1 MPFKSEKQR
10 RYLWANEPEIA
21 RDWTE
26 TYGSRIHKEGGGI
39 ADLKIELEKYA
50 PEGEFLAFIN
60 EDEADLLKSRG
71 AYGKPINESGVPSF
85 APWDKVF
92 KPFKKVLEVPK
103 KLLKTVKK
111 LTKHP
116 LGKALLAAAAYKYG
130 PAMFQSAGNQ
140 TGGAGWRNIF
150 DAKGWKLPNIPF
162 IGDETATNVVDG
174 SWKFSPEAMK
184 TTKLGTDW
192 MAPENLGN
200 YVNLEKADFIPKAT
214 KAIEK
219 TSLIPGI
226 SNKTVAM
233 IGLPTLLAGA
243 TTQEQQPE
251 EFFSEE
257 DRVDTTVA
265 PVLAELEKKYGPY
278 RFMVNQAAEG
288 GRIGYSIGGDVQEG
302 GLMNLGGLGKDYR
315 NTGGFVPI
323 GGQEKA
329 DDVPARLSRNEYVM
343 TADAVRGAGQGNV
356 DKGAV
361 VMETLMDK
369 LQGKHG
375 KQEMFETSERLSE
388 VL

>member
-60 EDEADLLKSRG
+60 QDEADLLKSRG

-85 APWDKVF
+85 F
-92 KPFKKVLEVPK
+92 LKKLLKKAKKLPK
-103 KLLKTVKK
+103 KLVKTVKK

-150 DAKGWKLPNIPF
+150 DAKGWELPNLPF
-162 IGDETATNVVDG
+162 VGD
-174 SWKFSPEAMK
+174 
-184 TTKLGTDW
+184 
-192 MAPENLGN
+192 
-200 YVNLEKADFIPKAT
+200 
-214 KAIEK
+214 K
-219 TSLIPGI
+219 TSPYSDFVTSGKALKPTGEIGNTFARVMSEGEKLAALPSGLKEIALNAGTVADKSSIIPGI

-243 TTQEQQPE
+243 TTEEQQPE

-288 GRIGYSIGGDVQEG
+288 GRIGYNLGGDVQEG
-302 GLMNLGGLGKDYR
+302 GLMNLGGLEKDYR